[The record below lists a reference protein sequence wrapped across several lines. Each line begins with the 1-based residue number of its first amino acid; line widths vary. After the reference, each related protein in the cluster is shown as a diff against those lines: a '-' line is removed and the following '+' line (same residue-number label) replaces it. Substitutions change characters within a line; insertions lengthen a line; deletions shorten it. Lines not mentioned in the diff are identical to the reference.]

1 MVYNLSISSCS
12 VVVVELLLAVSM
24 IYPLIIDLDWFL
36 LWALLAAFDYFFVD
50 KIDSKKHKVN
60 R

>member
-1 MVYNLSISSCS
+1 M
-12 VVVVELLLAVSM
+12 VVVELLLAVSM

-36 LWALLAAFDYFFVD
+36 LWALLAALDYFFVD
-50 KIDSKKHKVN
+50 KIDSNKHRVK